1 MKIVLVVGLLIVFQ
15 LSYVVIEIVK
25 FSIVSDKQRKQGE
38 IGRTSNVSR
47 TNFGLV
53 RVVKQEG
60 SRT

>member
-47 TNFGLV
+47 TNIDSI
-53 RVVKQEG
+53 RVAK
-60 SRT
+60 